1 MGALGSPTAAGW
13 KALNIIIVEDE
24 PFIALDIESAI
35 EALDHRV
42 VGVADTKAAA
52 IALARGTPCD
62 GALIDI
68 RLRDGF
74 TGPEIADV
82 FREEFGIPFAFL
94 TGNAEQLAADS
105 RGALAVV
112 GKPFTQGQLAEVL
125 QFFQA
130 ARS

>member
-1 MGALGSPTAAGW
+1 LD
-13 KALNIIIVEDE
+13 IIVIEDE

-42 VGVADTKAAA
+42 VGVADTKASA
-52 IALARGTPCD
+52 IALARHTPCD

-82 FREEFGIPFAFL
+82 FREELGIPFAFL
-94 TGNAEQLAADS
+94 TGNTEQVDADG

-125 QFFQA
+125 GFFE
-130 ARS
+130 ARGQT